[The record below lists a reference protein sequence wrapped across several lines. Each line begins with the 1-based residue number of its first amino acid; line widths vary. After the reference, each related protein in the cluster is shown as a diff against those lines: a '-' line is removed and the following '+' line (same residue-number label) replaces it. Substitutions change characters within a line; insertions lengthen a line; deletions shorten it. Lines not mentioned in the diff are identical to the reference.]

1 MKLLEFMLDTL
12 HAAFLYP
19 SGLTQPRIARGYFTP
34 DESGAYQRIFFDEL
48 LAHGFSR
55 TPFQLIFPGQTAGL
69 IRKIE
74 PPQEGMD
81 EIHIRFYEDGV
92 IAAELEYGRFSLG
105 HWREERAS
113 SVSVLE
119 ELLDQELSSLA
130 PCVQEGIRK
139 QFQDRDYS
147 IELTPSKAPLQEH
160 PFSKYLHHLGLTA
173 FLTIQTPL
181 TALSAAYYFS
191 KGEMY
196 HALEPALW
204 VLIVDIPF
212 LAITYSSLRYKDH
225 LNILSHVSPP
235 TKTI

>member
-19 SGLTQPRIARGYFTP
+19 SGLTQPRVVRGYFTS
-34 DESGAYQRIFFDEL
+34 DKNGAYQRIFFEEL

-69 IRKIE
+69 IRKME
-74 PPQEGMD
+74 PPLDGMN
-81 EIHIRFYEDGV
+81 EIHVRFYGEGG

-105 HWREERAS
+105 HWREERTS

-119 ELLDQELSSLA
+119 ELLEIECGSVSPETRDH
-130 PCVQEGIRK
+130 IRQ

-147 IELTPSKAPLQEH
+147 TELALPKAPLDQH
-160 PFSKYLHHLGLTA
+160 PFSKYLQHLAVTA
-173 FLTIQTPL
+173 FLTVQTPIS
-181 TALSAAYYFS
+181 ALGAAYYFS
-191 KGEMY
+191 KGEIY
-196 HALEPALW
+196 YGLEPALG
-204 VLIVDIPF
+204 VLLVDIPF
-212 LAITYSSLRYKDH
+212 LFIAYSSLRYKDH
-225 LNILSHVSPP
+225 A

>member
-19 SGLTQPRIARGYFTP
+19 SGLTQPRIAYGYFSP
-34 DESGAYQRIFFDEL
+34 DEHGAYQRIFFDEL
-48 LAHGFSR
+48 LSHGFSR

-105 HWREERAS
+105 HWREERKS

-119 ELLDQELSSLA
+119 ELLDIECGTLA
-130 PCVQEGIRK
+130 SCVQEGIRK

-147 IELTPSKAPLQEH
+147 AELTLPKAPVDQH
-160 PFSKYLHHLGLTA
+160 PFSKYLQHLGLTA
-173 FLTIQTPL
+173 FLTVQTPL
-181 TALSAAYYFS
+181 SALGAAYYFS

-196 HALEPALW
+196 HVLEPTLW
-204 VLIVDIPF
+204 VLLIDVPLLT
-212 LAITYSSLRYKDH
+212 LAYSSLRYKDH
-225 LNILSHVSPP
+225 A

>member
-1 MKLLEFMLDTL
+1 MKLPEFLLDTL

-19 SGLTQPRIARGYFTP
+19 SGLTQPRVARGYFTD
-34 DESGAYQRIFFDEL
+34 DENGTYQRLFFEEL
-48 LAHGFSR
+48 LSHGFSR

-81 EIHIRFYEDGV
+81 EIHIRFYDDGV

-119 ELLDQELSSLA
+119 ELLDQELSALA

-139 QFQDRDYS
+139 QFQDRDYNK
-147 IELTPSKAPLQEH
+147 ELSFPEAPLHKH
-160 PFSKYLHHLGLTA
+160 PFSKYLQYLGFTA
-173 FLTIQTPL
+173 FLTVQTPVS
-181 TALSAAYYFS
+181 ALGAAYYFS
-191 KGEMY
+191 KGEIY
-196 HALEPALW
+196 HGLEPALG
-204 VLIVDIPF
+204 VLFVDIPALF
-212 LAITYSSLRYKDH
+212 IFYFSLRYKDH
-225 LNILSHVSPP
+225 A